1 MFEQVTTML
10 GKYKENQNE
19 NKKIDKKTTKQ
30 NDKNNKV
37 IELWKYCYMYEYHI
51 IVLEYSCMIKLLIK
65 SNTTKE
71 TLFKCLIRRIA
82 LYNTPVSELSE
93 RC

>member
-1 MFEQVTTML
+1 MQMFDLQFLIMFEQVTTMQ

-37 IELWKYCYMYEYHI
+37 IEL
-51 IVLEYSCMIKLLIK
+51 
-65 SNTTKE
+65 
-71 TLFKCLIRRIA
+71 
-82 LYNTPVSELSE
+82 
-93 RC
+93 

>member
-19 NKKIDKKTTKQ
+19 NTKLKKKTTKQ

-37 IELWKYCYMYEYHI
+37 IEL
-51 IVLEYSCMIKLLIK
+51 
-65 SNTTKE
+65 
-71 TLFKCLIRRIA
+71 
-82 LYNTPVSELSE
+82 
-93 RC
+93 